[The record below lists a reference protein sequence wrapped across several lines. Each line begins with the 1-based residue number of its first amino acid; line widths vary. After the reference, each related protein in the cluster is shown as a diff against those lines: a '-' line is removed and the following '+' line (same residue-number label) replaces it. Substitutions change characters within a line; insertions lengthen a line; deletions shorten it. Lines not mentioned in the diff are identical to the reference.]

1 MRLAALTLALSF
13 FAPLTL
19 TAIAQEHS
27 AHHEGADLAAAD
39 ILPTEPGQG
48 AFATIAE
55 IVVLLEADPTTD
67 WSRVNI
73 NALREHLVDMDH
85 VTLNSKV
92 RSRKVGDTLHFE
104 VSGEGRTADAIRAM
118 VPAHAGEL
126 AKSTDWTVEA
136 EVTEDGAT
144 LSLSGTSEHEVA
156 KIAALGFY
164 GVMATGAHH
173 QEHHLLMARGEGAH
187 N

>member
-1 MRLAALTLALSF
+1 MRIAVLTLAMSF
-13 FAPLTL
+13 LTPLTL
-19 TAIAQEHS
+19 TTVAQEHS
-27 AHHEGADLAAAD
+27 AHHQGTDPVAAGN
-39 ILPTEPGQG
+39 LPTEPGQG

-55 IVVLLEADPTTD
+55 IGVLLEADPATD

-73 NALREHLVDMDH
+73 NALREHLVDMDR
-85 VTLNSKV
+85 VTLGSTVEMQKSGNAIQYKV
-92 RSRKVGDTLHFE
+92 MGD
-104 VSGEGRTADAIRAM
+104 GRTAEAIRAM
-118 VPAHAGEL
+118 VPAHAVEL

-144 LSLSGTSEHEVA
+144 LTLSGASEHEVA

-173 QEHHLLMARGEGAH
+173 QEHHLLMAKGDGAH
-187 N
+187 